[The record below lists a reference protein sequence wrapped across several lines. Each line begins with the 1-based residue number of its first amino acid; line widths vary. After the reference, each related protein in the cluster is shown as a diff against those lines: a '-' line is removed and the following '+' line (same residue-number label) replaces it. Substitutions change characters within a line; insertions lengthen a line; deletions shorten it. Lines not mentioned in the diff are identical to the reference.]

1 MIFNLFVTHLPL
13 VIPMRAP
20 TYRNS
25 ATGGRDVS
33 IVEANNGGRSLPPT
47 RTTCSY
53 LVGTTHKPAR
63 WANKL
68 WDVWTFKGSHCQL
81 TNRVRKWQSTPMH
94 LGCTSTVP
102 GCRGESTSVAIGKL
116 YESSLLHYCW
126 RASQIMHQRWI
137 HFPFIDVASAVVGT
151 TIWHSSGISNVNI
164 FAGNQTPPKSKY
176 STIFAFF
183 SYLFLHIPCSQH
195 KNCHLGT
202 WVQTSAPRDASTH
215 AVPQLGQWLRS
226 DDPFCAIKKFYK
238 KNLPESPSSQTRNP
252 TQKWPSGIF
261 GTVFGTSWLPNHE
274 SW

>member
-81 TNRVRKWQSTPMH
+81 TDRVRKWQSTPMH

-183 SYLFLHIPCSQH
+183 L
-195 KNCHLGT
+195 
-202 WVQTSAPRDASTH
+202 TSSSIFH
-215 AVPQLGQWLRS
+215 AH
-226 DDPFCAIKKFYK
+226 
-238 KNLPESPSSQTRNP
+238 NTR
-252 TQKWPSGIF
+252 
-261 GTVFGTSWLPNHE
+261 TVI
-274 SW
+274 